1 MSEST
6 KKQNFL
12 HGAALLALATA
23 VVKLIGAL
31 YKLPL
36 KEVIGFD
43 GYSYFMTAYDI
54 YAVLLMISTMGLPVA
69 MSRMISQ
76 ASALGNYN
84 QVRQIY
90 KVSRAIFLGLGIAS
104 SALMMIGCKWLADM
118 MHQPNATTS
127 ILVLGPC
134 ALLMCIISTYRGFF
148 QGQGDMRPTS
158 NSQMLEAVFKLLVG
172 LATAFAI
179 MKLTGRVDLAAG
191 GAILGVTVSC
201 LISVFFLRS
210 KLVPAYRE
218 MPENTGT
225 ALSAKQTAKELL
237 AIAIPITIGAAGLQ
251 LLTVF
256 ENAVYMDRL
265 VYLLN
270 SNQYM
275 HNVVIQEGNAQAAA
289 DTLKGIYNMSQTI
302 FNMPCAFILPI
313 TVSVIPAISSR
324 LTLKQDQ
331 DVRQTEESAARITG
345 LLSLPCSI
353 GLFLLAEPVMSL
365 LANCEGQQLVLGG
378 KLMATLGL
386 AIFFY
391 AIIQYTNA
399 LLQSHGYAHVPVI
412 NMLVCGVVRL
422 AVVYLLVSNPVL
434 GIWGVPLGGLGCYI
448 CIALLNLLAIT
459 KLVPQK
465 PRLLKNLLRSLP
477 SALIMG
483 VAVYGAYFAMTHFFH
498 LDTASRSQSILLCGG
513 PILVG
518 VVVYFV
524 CVVLTKAITREDCLL
539 LPKGDKI
546 ASLLHL

>member
-54 YAVLLMISTMGLPVA
+54 YAVLLMISTVGLPVA

-76 ASALGNYN
+76 ASALGNYK
-84 QVRQIY
+84 QVRQVY

-104 SALMMIGCKWLADM
+104 TAFMMIGSQWLANRM
-118 MHQPNATTS
+118 GQPQAMAS
-127 ILVLGPC
+127 ILALGPC
-134 ALLMCIISTYRGFF
+134 ALLMCVVSTYRGFF

-158 NSQMLEAVFKLLVG
+158 NSQMLEAVFKLVIG
-172 LATAFAI
+172 LIAAI
-179 MKLTGRVDLAAG
+179 VIIKLTTRVDLAAG
-191 GAILGVTVSC
+191 GAILGVTCGS
-201 LISVFFLRS
+201 LFAMLYLRH
-210 KLVPAYRE
+210 KLVPAYRDLPQGE
-218 MPENTGT
+218 GT
-225 ALSAKQTAKELL
+225 ALSAKATAKALL
-237 AIAIPITIGAAGLQ
+237 AIAVPITIGAAGLQ
-251 LLTVF
+251 LITVL
-256 ENAVYMDRL
+256 ETGVYMNQLTD
-265 VYLLN
+265 LLG

-275 HNVVIQEGNAQAAA
+275 QDLVILKGSAQDAASE
-289 DTLKGIYNMSQTI
+289 LKGIYNMSQTI

-313 TVSVIPAISSR
+313 TVSVIPAISSK
-324 LTLKQDQ
+324 LTLKQDA

-353 GLFLLAEPVMSL
+353 GLLLLAEPVMSL
-365 LANCEGQQLVLGG
+365 LANCEGDQLVLGG
-378 KLMATLGL
+378 QLMATLGVS
-386 AIFFY
+386 IFFY

-412 NMLVCGVVRL
+412 NMLVCGAVRL
-422 AVVYLLVSNPVL
+422 GVVYLLVNNPHL
-434 GIWGVPLGGLGCYI
+434 GIWGVPLAGLGCYI
-448 CIALLNLLAIT
+448 CIAALNLICIR

-465 PRLLKNLLRSLP
+465 PRLLRNLLRPLL
-477 SALIMG
+477 SAVIMG
-483 VAVYGAYFAMTHFFH
+483 VAVFGTYFFMTRF
-498 LDTASRSQSILLCGG
+498 LGLSTASRLHSILLCGG

-518 VVVYFV
+518 VIVYFV

-539 LPKGDKI
+539 LPKGEKI
-546 ASLLHL
+546 ANLLHL